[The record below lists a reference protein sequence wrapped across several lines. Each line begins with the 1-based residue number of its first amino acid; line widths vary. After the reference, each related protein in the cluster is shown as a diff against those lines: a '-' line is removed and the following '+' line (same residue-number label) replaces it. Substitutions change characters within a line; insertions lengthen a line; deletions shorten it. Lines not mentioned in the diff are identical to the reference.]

1 MAEVTATLSVNTALT
16 PEDIEV
22 TPGTEDIVIEPSEG
36 CFLRTVTVK
45 AIPNNGG

>member
-1 MAEVTATLSVNTALT
+1 MAEVAATLSVSSALS

-22 TPGTEDIVIEPSEG
+22 TPGEEDIVVEPSEG
-36 CFLRTVTVK
+36 CYLRTVTVK